1 MAEPMVSI
9 KVQLPRAAR
18 EVWDKFLVENGIT
31 MGAFLQA
38 VAEDYVEGQI
48 GIGGRKVL
56 NRAREITAER
66 RRRS

>member
-1 MAEPMVSI
+1 MVSM
-9 KVQLPRAAR
+9 KVQVPRSAHD
-18 EVWDKFLVENGIT
+18 VWDKFLVENGIT

-38 VAEDYVEGQI
+38 VAEDYVEGHI
-48 GIGGRKVL
+48 GIGGRKVV